1 MNGTWRKYKANYAAV
16 ARLGIPILVGQ
27 LGMIIVGFADNI
39 MVGRYSTEALA
50 SASFVN
56 NLFNVAIFGCV
67 GFTYGLTPLIGALF
81 SQERHG
87 SIGAT
92 LRNGVLLNILFSLL
106 VTAIMGV
113 LYLNVERM
121 GQPVELM
128 PLIKPYFRLYLAGLL
143 PISLFNAFA
152 QWSYGIKRTQMPMW
166 IVLSS
171 NVLNIIGN
179 WLLIYGHLGCPE
191 LGLTGAGISTL
202 AARWIC
208 PAVIIFM
215 FFRLHRFRRYR
226 EGFVASRI
234 NVTMLGQVN
243 RTSWPVAIQSIL
255 ESGSFTVAAVMA
267 GWIGK
272 ISLAAFQVIVVTGML
287 GFCIYY
293 GVGSAVAIMVANAA
307 GLSDRKGMRR
317 AAFAGYHI
325 MLALAVLSSTA
336 FVLFEAD
343 LIHVFTRDPEV
354 ISLAMTLIFPLVL
367 YQLADATQINFANA
381 LRGTSHVMPMIW
393 IAAVSYVVVGVPS
406 TWLLAFPAG
415 LGTYGIILSF
425 ACSLVLA
432 AVLFLSYFIKTTRQP
447 K

>member
-1 MNGTWRKYKANYAAV
+1 MNGIWQKYKANYAAI
-16 ARLGIPILVGQ
+16 ARLGLPILVGQ
-27 LGMIIVGFADNI
+27 LGMIVVGFADNI

-67 GFTYGLTPLIGALF
+67 GFTYGLTPLIGALI
-81 SQERHG
+81 SQNRHG
-87 SIGAT
+87 TIGET
-92 LRNGVLLNILFSLL
+92 LRNGLLLNVLFSLV
-106 VTAIMGV
+106 VTAVMGV

-121 GQPVELM
+121 GQPAELM
-128 PLIKPYFRLYLAGLL
+128 PLIKPYFLLYLSGLL

-152 QWSYGIKRTQMPMW
+152 QWSYGIKLTQMPMW
-166 IVLSS
+166 IVLSA
-171 NVLNIIGN
+171 NMLNIAGN
-179 WLLIYGHLGCPE
+179 WLLIYGNCGCPE

-202 AARWIC
+202 TARWVC
-208 PAVIIFM
+208 PAVIMFL
-215 FFRLHRFRRYR
+215 FFRMRRFRSYR
-226 EGFVASRI
+226 AGFVSSRI
-234 NVTMLGQVN
+234 SLTKLAQVN
-243 RTSWPVAIQSIL
+243 RTSWPVAIQSVL

-272 ISLAAFQVIVVTGML
+272 ISLAAFQVIVITGML

-293 GVGSAVAIMVANAA
+293 GVGSAVAIMVSNAA
-307 GLSDRKGMRR
+307 GLSDRRGMRR

-325 MLALAVLSSTA
+325 MLALALLSSFT
-336 FVLFEAD
+336 FILFEAD

-354 ISLAMTLIFPLVL
+354 ISLALTLIFPLVL

-393 IAAVSYVVVGVPS
+393 IAAVSYVVVGIPS

-432 AVLFLSYFIKTTRQP
+432 AVLFLYYFIKTTRSAS
-447 K
+447 

>member
-1 MNGTWRKYKANYAAV
+1 MNGTWQKYKANYAAI
-16 ARLGIPILVGQ
+16 ARLGLPILVGQ
-27 LGMIIVGFADNI
+27 LGMIVVGFADNI

-81 SQERHG
+81 SQNRHG
-87 SIGAT
+87 TIGET
-92 LRNGVLLNILFSLL
+92 LRNGLLLNVLFSLV
-106 VTAIMGV
+106 VTAVMGV

-121 GQPVELM
+121 GQPAELM
-128 PLIKPYFRLYLAGLL
+128 PLIKPYFLLYLSGLL

-152 QWSYGIKRTQMPMW
+152 QWSYGIKLTQMPMW
-166 IVLSS
+166 IVLSA
-171 NVLNIIGN
+171 NMLNIAGN
-179 WLLIYGHLGCPE
+179 WMLIYGNCGCPE

-202 AARWIC
+202 TARWVC
-208 PAVIIFM
+208 PAVIMFL
-215 FFRLHRFRRYR
+215 FFRMRRFKSYR
-226 EGFVASRI
+226 DGFVSSRI
-234 NVTMLGQVN
+234 NLTKLAQVN
-243 RTSWPVAIQSIL
+243 RTSWPVAIQSVL

-272 ISLAAFQVIVVTGML
+272 ISLAAFQVIVITGML

-293 GVGSAVAIMVANAA
+293 GVGSAVAIMVSNAA
-307 GLSDRKGMRR
+307 GLSDRRAMRR

-325 MLALAVLSSTA
+325 MLALSLLSSFT
-336 FVLFEAD
+336 FILFEAD
-343 LIHVFTRDPEV
+343 LIHVFTRDTEV
-354 ISLAMTLIFPLVL
+354 ISLALTLIFPLVL

-393 IAAVSYVVVGVPS
+393 IAAVSYVVVGIPS

-432 AVLFLSYFIKTTRQP
+432 AVLFLYYFIKTTRSAS
-447 K
+447 

>member
-1 MNGTWRKYKANYAAV
+1 MNGTWQKYKANYAAI
-16 ARLGIPILVGQ
+16 ARLGLPILVGQ
-27 LGMIIVGFADNI
+27 LGMIVVGFADNI

-81 SQERHG
+81 SQNRHG
-87 SIGAT
+87 TIGET
-92 LRNGVLLNILFSLL
+92 LRNGLLLNVLFSLM
-106 VTAIMGV
+106 VTAVMGV

-121 GQPVELM
+121 GQPAELM
-128 PLIKPYFRLYLAGLL
+128 PLIKPYFLLYLSGLL

-152 QWSYGIKRTQMPMW
+152 QWSYGIKLTQMPMW
-166 IVLSS
+166 IVLSA
-171 NVLNIIGN
+171 NMLNIAGN
-179 WLLIYGHLGCPE
+179 WLLIYGNCGCPE

-202 AARWIC
+202 TARWVC
-208 PAVIIFM
+208 PVVIMFL
-215 FFRLHRFRRYR
+215 FFRMRRFRSYR
-226 EGFVASRI
+226 AGFVSSRI
-234 NVTMLGQVN
+234 SLTKLAQVN
-243 RTSWPVAIQSIL
+243 RTSWPVAIQSVL

-272 ISLAAFQVIVVTGML
+272 ISLAAFQVIVITGML

-293 GVGSAVAIMVANAA
+293 GVGSAVAIMVSNAA
-307 GLSDRKGMRR
+307 GLSDRRGMRR

-325 MLALAVLSSTA
+325 MLALALLSSFT
-336 FVLFEAD
+336 FILFEAD

-354 ISLAMTLIFPLVL
+354 ISLALTLIFPLVL

-393 IAAVSYVVVGVPS
+393 IAAVSYVVVGIPS

-432 AVLFLSYFIKTTRQP
+432 AVLFLYYFIKTTRSAS
-447 K
+447 